1 MYRFV
6 DRTPASLAE
15 HHHFLVG
22 ALREWTAAA
31 RGGRCTCAALAPGF
45 GWRGVMPAL
54 SDFTTAMAVLDH
66 HATRGLRFG
75 GRGGERVTDD
85 EAMVLAL
92 FSAAIDGD
100 VPGVRRIAAGLLSEA
115 TPPAAIE
122 QLAVAAEWVA
132 LRFGQAPVAR
142 HD

>member
-6 DRTPASLAE
+6 DQMPASLAE

-54 SDFTTAMAVLDH
+54 PDFTTAMAVLDQ

-85 EAMVLAL
+85 EAAVLAL
-92 FSAAIDGD
+92 FSAALDGD
-100 VPGVRRIAAGLLSEA
+100 ALVTRRIAAALLADTTPAVA
-115 TPPAAIE
+115 TE
-122 QLAVAAEWVA
+122 QLAAAAEWVA
-132 LRFGQAPVAR
+132 LRFVQAPMVR
-142 HD
+142 RD